1 MPTSPVAVV
10 EILEGDVSCRAAAVR
25 PKAAAQVI
33 QFEGLL
39 VTQYSPSMPARQRR
53 PLKPIIRQSAFTL
66 EFSNAPYSI

>member
-39 VTQYSPSMPARQRR
+39 VTLSGHHSLANDNW
-53 PLKPIIRQSAFTL
+53 KT
-66 EFSNAPYSI
+66 

>member
-39 VTQYSPSMPARQRR
+39 VTQSGRPHSDIAAR
-53 PLKPIIRQSAFTL
+53 LLLISCGFG
-66 EFSNAPYSI
+66 